1 MLSAFR
7 NFALTFL
14 IAALIFGSI
23 AYFVVG
29 FVLDTVEAT
38 IEPSDDPA
46 ETKPL
51 DLTYAETTEP
61 PSDTTQPDDPPDEE
75 INGNTFNILLVG
87 TDYQPELFDD
97 YNYEDTWK
105 GSGFPDRHSR
115 KWGADMLILLRVD
128 KENRKFIFCA
138 IPRNT
143 RVQVDGI
150 YTQLGDVLPDKGI
163 EFLCGKVTGLTGLQ
177 INYYATLDVGSIAA
191 CVDAVGG
198 VSYYVPEDMTYSD
211 PDQELEIDLKKGTQT
226 IDGKKAMQLLRYAGG
241 GSYARMKTAVDFL
254 QKMIAK
260 FTNVTYLSK
269 APDLYKSLTRYIKT
283 DFSADDLLNNLDLI
297 FAYTKF
303 ESTTLTYPGSDKTYD
318 GISYFEPSVSGA
330 MTMFDSYKQAQK

>member
-29 FVLDTVEAT
+29 FVLETVEAT
-38 IEPSDDPA
+38 IEPDDDPV
-46 ETKPL
+46 ETQPL
-51 DLTYAETTEP
+51 DLTYAETTD
-61 PSDTTQPDDPPDEE
+61 PSTDTSQTTDPPPEEDE

-87 TDYQPELFDD
+87 TDYQPELFKD
-97 YNYEDTWK
+97 YDYEENWTGD
-105 GSGFPDRHSR
+105 GFPDKHSR
-115 KWGADMLILLRVD
+115 SWGADMLILLRID

-150 YTQLGDVLPDKGI
+150 YTQLGDVLSEKGI
-163 EFLCGKVTGLTGLQ
+163 DFLCGKVTGLTGLQ
-177 INYYATLDVGSIAA
+177 INYYATLDVGSIPA
-191 CVDAVGG
+191 CIDAVGG
-198 VSYYVPEDMTYSD
+198 VSYYVPEDMKYSD
-211 PDQELEIDLKKGTQT
+211 PDQNLEIDLKKGTQT
-226 IDGKKAMQLLRYAGG
+226 INGEKAMQLLRYVGYQGG
-241 GSYARMKTAVDFL
+241 AYSRMKTAVDFL

-260 FTNVTYLSK
+260 FTNVTYFSK
-269 APDLYKSLTRYIKT
+269 APDLYKTLTRYVKT
-283 DFSADDLLNNLDLI
+283 NFSADDLLNNLDLI

-303 ESTTLTYPGSDKTYD
+303 ESITLTYPGSDKTYD
-318 GISYFEPSVSGA
+318 DVSYFDPTVSAA
-330 MTMFDSYKQAQK
+330 MTMFEKYK

>member
-29 FVLDTVEAT
+29 FVLDTVEAA
-38 IEPSDDPA
+38 IDPSEDETFETSALDLEYAQTTPA
-46 ETKPL
+46 ETSP
-51 DLTYAETTEP
+51 DVTP
-61 PSDTTQPDDPPDEE
+61 PPEE
-75 INGNTFNILLVG
+75 SEIKGDTFNILLVG
-87 TDYQPELFDD
+87 TDYQPELFKD
-97 YNYEDTWK
+97 YNYEENWT
-105 GSGFPDRHSR
+105 GTGFPDKRSR
-115 KWGADMLILLRVD
+115 KWGADMIILLRID
-128 KENRKFIFCA
+128 KENRKFIFCS

-150 YTQLGDVLPDKGI
+150 YTQLGDVYSDKGI

-177 INYYATLDVGSIAA
+177 MDYYAALDVGSIAA

-198 VSYYVPEDMTYSD
+198 VSYYVPEDMKYSD
-211 PDQELEIDLKKGTQT
+211 PDQKLEIDLKKGTQN
-226 IDGKKAMQLLRYAGG
+226 IDGAKAAQLLRYAGYQG
-241 GSYARMKTAVDFL
+241 GAYARMNTAVDFL

-260 FTNVTYLSK
+260 LTNVTYLSK
-269 APDLYKSLTRYIKT
+269 APELYKTLSRYIKT
-283 DFSADDLLNNLDLI
+283 NFTSDDLLNNLDLI

-303 ESTTLTYPGSDKTYD
+303 ETVTLNYPGSDKAYD
-318 GISYFEPSVSGA
+318 GISFFDPSVSAALA
-330 MTMFDSYKQAQK
+330 MFEKYKA